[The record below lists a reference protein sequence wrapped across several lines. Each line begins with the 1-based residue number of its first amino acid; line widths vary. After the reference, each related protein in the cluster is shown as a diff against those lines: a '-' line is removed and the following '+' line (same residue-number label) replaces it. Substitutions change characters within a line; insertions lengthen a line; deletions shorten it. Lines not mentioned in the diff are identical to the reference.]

1 MAETTKEQ
9 LNQETLWAGKSGDR
23 WLANING
30 FEEMIKPI
38 GDALIKQA
46 EFSQGEHIIDIGCG
60 AGATS
65 LAIAQE
71 IGLSGS
77 VTGLDISP
85 ALVNEATKRAKKLKL
100 ENIRFLL
107 ADAAVATLPAGPVDC
122 VFSRFGIMFFSDPYV
137 AFTHI
142 HGFLKP
148 SGRLSMACWSS
159 IQENPWMFEIVS
171 VLATH
176 FPLPIPV
183 PRAPG
188 AFAFAEPNYVKEI
201 LQTAGFQDITVSPWQ
216 HNLLIGGSNPSPES
230 TAEFL
235 LKATSLGQI
244 PEDLPDTVKTAI
256 HSELSDRLRAYET
269 KDGVQMP
276 SSVWFV
282 EAKA

>member
-1 MAETTKEQ
+1 MTETTPEQ

-30 FEEMIKPI
+30 FEGMIKPI
-38 GDALIKQA
+38 GDALIKQTA
-46 EFSQGEHIIDIGCG
+46 FSQGEHIIDIGCG

-77 VTGLDISP
+77 VIGLDISP
-85 ALVNEATKRAKKLKL
+85 VLVNEATNRAEKLKL
-100 ENIRFLL
+100 ENIKFMLG
-107 ADAAVATLPAGPVDC
+107 DAAVTTLPARQADC
-122 VFSRFGIMFFSDPYV
+122 IFSRFGIMFFSDPYA

-171 VLATH
+171 VLARH

-188 AFAFAEPNYVKEI
+188 AFAFAEPNYVKKI

-216 HNLLIGGSNPSPES
+216 QNLLIGGSNPSPAS

-235 LKATSLGQI
+235 LKATSLGQL

-256 HSELSDRLRAYET
+256 HSELSNRLQAYET
-269 KDGVQMP
+269 KNGVQMP
-276 SSVWFV
+276 ASVWFV

>member
-1 MAETTKEQ
+1 MTETTKEQ
-9 LNQETLWAGKSGDR
+9 LNQEILWAGKSGDR
-23 WLANING
+23 WLANIDG
-30 FEEMIKPI
+30 FEGMIKPI

-46 EFSQGEHIIDIGCG
+46 AFSQGEHIIDIGCG

-65 LAIAQE
+65 LLIAQKT
-71 IGLSGS
+71 GASGF

-85 ALVNEATKRAKKLKL
+85 VLVNEATKRAEKLKL
-100 ENIRFLL
+100 ENIQFILG
-107 ADAAVATLPAGPVDC
+107 DAAVANLPTGQADC
-122 VFSRFGIMFFSDPYV
+122 VFSRFGIMFFSNPYA

-148 SGRLSMACWSS
+148 SGRLSIACWSS
-159 IQENPWMFEIVS
+159 LPENPWMFEV
-171 VLATH
+171 VNTLAKY
-176 FPLPIPV
+176 FPLPTPV

-201 LQTAGFQDITVSPWQ
+201 LQTSGFQDITISSWQ
-216 HNLLIGGSNPSPES
+216 HNLLIGGSNPSPEL

-235 LKATSLGQI
+235 LKATSLGQL
-244 PEDLPDTVKTAI
+244 PEDLSDTVKTAI
-256 HSELSDRLRAYET
+256 HSELSNRLREYET

-282 EAKA
+282 KARA